1 MSSSDE
7 KSTDGGDDIPDSPTS
22 DPFQS
27 SAASV
32 YMYPSPTSQT
42 VRSKRN
48 QVKNACTNCQK
59 ACKKCDPA
67 RPCLRCIKCR
77 FTPEECVDSQR
88 KERKKGVKRG
98 PYKKRD
104 AKGWLI
110 EYMGKIITRSN
121 GLPQPNIS
129 PPPCGLAAFAGS
141 MAVEYATGTGFYGQ
155 FPLLPGDKTGYPHHP
170 QFYLAPV
177 PLSAGQGGE
186 GFMYHHG
193 SSQ

>member
-1 MSSSDE
+1 MPSSDE
-7 KSTDGGDDIPDSPTS
+7 KSADGGDDSPTS

-27 SAASV
+27 SPASLHI
-32 YMYPSPTSQT
+32 YPSLPTSPT
-42 VRSKRN
+42 VRLKRS

-67 RPCLRCIKCR
+67 RPCLRCVKYR

-104 AKGWLI
+104 AKGNNI
-110 EYMGKIITRSN
+110 AQNDS
-121 GLPQPNIS
+121 LPQPDTS
-129 PPPCGLAAFAGS
+129 PPPCGPAPATFAGS
-141 MAVEYATGTGFYGQ
+141 MAVEYATETSFYGQ
-155 FPLLPGDKTGYPHHP
+155 FPLLPSDKSGYLYHP

-177 PLSAGQGGE
+177 LLSTGQWDE
-186 GFMYHHG
+186 GFMYPHG
-193 SSQ
+193 SSH

>member
-1 MSSSDE
+1 MMSSSDG
-7 KSTDGGDDIPDSPTS
+7 KSPDGGDDIPDSPTS
-22 DPFQS
+22 DPLQS
-27 SAASV
+27 SAASLHI
-32 YMYPSPTSQT
+32 YPSSPTSRA
-42 VRSKRN
+42 VRSKRS

-67 RPCLRCIKCR
+67 RPCLRCVKHR

-104 AKGWLI
+104 AKKGN
-110 EYMGKIITRSN
+110 IIPQN
-121 GLPQPNIS
+121 DGLPQPDTS
-129 PPPCGLAAFAGS
+129 PPPCGPAPATFAGS
-141 MAVEYATGTGFYGQ
+141 MAVEYATGTGFYDQ
-155 FPLLPGDKTGYPHHP
+155 FPLLPSDESGYLYH

-193 SSQ
+193 SFQ